1 MTTALQFGIA
11 LPLAGDFD
19 LRHAEMAEEL
29 GYDAIWVSEHILF
42 HVPTFDAVTTMAA
55 LAARTSRLRI
65 GSAIVI
71 LPLRPPAA
79 VAKAVSTLDIIA
91 HSRITL
97 GIGVGG
103 EYAKE
108 FEVCGVPV
116 RERGGRTD
124 EAIEV
129 LRALWTQDPA
139 SYDGKYFRFTNVSMQ
154 PKPAQAG
161 GPPIIIGGRS
171 DAAWRRAARLGD
183 GYMPYLFTP
192 QQYADGLQK
201 IRSYASDAGRCL
213 DRFQA
218 ALYQFIYVAD
228 THEAAFRKANARL
241 SSNYNQP
248 FDKLVDR
255 YCVVG
260 TPEACMARLQ
270 AYIDAG
276 ARDII
281 LVPTTS
287 SAADFVH
294 QARRLARDILPHFRS
309 LAISSS

>member
-1 MTTALQFGIA
+1 MMQFGIA

-19 LRHAEMAEEL
+19 LSHAEMAEAL
-29 GYDAIWVSEHILF
+29 GFDAIWVSEHIAF

-55 LAARTSRLRI
+55 LAARTSTIRI

-79 VAKAVSTLDIIA
+79 VAKAVSTLDII
-91 HSRITL
+91 SGGRVTL
-97 GIGVGG
+97 GVGVGG
-103 EYAKE
+103 EFPKE

-116 RERGGRTD
+116 GERGGRTN

-129 LRALWTQDPA
+129 MRALWTQDNA
-139 SYDGKYFRFTNVSMQ
+139 SYQGTYFQFTDVTMQ
-154 PKPAQAG
+154 PKPVQVG

-171 DAAWRRAARLGD
+171 EAALRRAARLGD

-192 QQYADGLQK
+192 EQFAASLDKIQAYA
-201 IRSYASDAGRCL
+201 AAAGRQL
-213 DRFQA
+213 DRFQPT
-218 ALYQFIYVAD
+218 LYQFIYVAD
-228 THEAAFRKANARL
+228 TYDDAFRQANNRL
-241 SSNYNQP
+241 STNYNQP

-255 YCVVG
+255 YCAVG
-260 TPEACMARLQ
+260 TPEACVARLQ

-276 ARDII
+276 ARDVI

-287 SAADFVH
+287 GAADFER
-294 QARRLARDILPHFRS
+294 QAQRLAREVVPHFRT
-309 LAISSS
+309 

>member
-1 MTTALQFGIA
+1 MQFGIT

-19 LRHAEMAEEL
+19 LSHAEMAQEL
-29 GYDAIWVSEHILF
+29 GYDAIWVSEHIAF
-42 HVPTFDAVTTMAA
+42 YVPTFDAVTTMAA
-55 LAARTSRLRI
+55 LAARTSTIRI

-91 HSRITL
+91 GGRVTL
-97 GIGVGG
+97 GVGVGG
-103 EYAKE
+103 EFPKE

-116 RERGGRTD
+116 GERGGRTN

-129 LRALWTQDPA
+129 MRTLWTQDNA
-139 SYDGKYFRFTNVSMQ
+139 SYQGKYFQFADVTMQ
-154 PKPAQAG
+154 PKPVQVG

-171 DAAWRRAARLGD
+171 EAALRRAARLGD

-192 QQYADGLQK
+192 EQFAASVDKIHTYA
-201 IRSYASDAGRCL
+201 AAAGRQL

-218 ALYQFIYVAD
+218 TLYQFIYVAD
-228 THEAAFRKANARL
+228 TYDDAFRQANRRL
-241 SSNYNQP
+241 STNYNQP

-260 TPEACMARLQ
+260 TPDACIDRLQ

-276 ARDII
+276 ARDVI

-287 SAADFVH
+287 GAADFEQ
-294 QARRLARDILPHFRS
+294 QAQRLARDVVPHFRT
-309 LAISSS
+309 

>member
-1 MTTALQFGIA
+1 MAQALQFGIT
-11 LPLAGDFD
+11 LPLAGEFD
-19 LRHAEMAEEL
+19 LSHAEMAEAL
-29 GYDAIWVSEHILF
+29 GYSAVWVSEHIAF

-55 LAARTSRLRI
+55 LAARTSRIRI
-65 GSAIVI
+65 GSAVVL

-91 HSRITL
+91 GGRVTL
-97 GIGVGG
+97 GVGVGG
-103 EYAKE
+103 EYPKE

-116 RERGGRTD
+116 RERGGRTN

-129 LRALWTQDPA
+129 LRALWTQDSA
-139 SYDGKYFRFTNVSMQ
+139 SYHGKYFQFSDVSMR
-154 PKPAQAG
+154 PKPLQAG

-171 DAAWRRAARLGD
+171 EAALKRAARLGD

-192 QQYADGLQK
+192 RQYAEGLHK
-201 IRSYASDAGRCL
+201 IQAYARAAGRQL

-218 ALYQFIYVAD
+218 TLYQFIYVAD
-228 THEAAFRKANARL
+228 SYETAFRQANTRL
-241 SSNYNQP
+241 STNYNQP
-248 FDKLVDR
+248 FDRLVER

-260 TPEACMARLQ
+260 TPEACVARLQ
-270 AYIDAG
+270 AYVDAG

-287 SAADFVH
+287 GAADFVQ
-294 QARRLARDILPHFRS
+294 QAQRLAREVLPYFRT
-309 LAISSS
+309 A

>member
-1 MTTALQFGIA
+1 MVQTLQFGIT

-19 LRHAEMAEEL
+19 LSHAEMAEEL
-29 GYDAIWVSEHILF
+29 GYDAIWVSEHIVF
-42 HVPTFDAVTTMAA
+42 HVPTFDAVVTMAA

-65 GSAIVI
+65 GSAIVL

-91 HSRITL
+91 NGRITL
-97 GIGVGG
+97 GVGVGG
-103 EYAKE
+103 EYPKE

-116 RERGGRTD
+116 HERGGRTN

-129 LRALWTQDPA
+129 LRTLWTQETA
-139 SYDGKYFRFTNVSMQ
+139 SYHGKYVQFTEVSMR
-154 PKPAQAG
+154 PKPIQPG

-171 DAAWRRAARLGD
+171 DAALRRAARLGD
-183 GYMPYLFTP
+183 GYMPYLFAP
-192 QQYADGLQK
+192 QQYAAALQK
-201 IRSYASDAGRCL
+201 IHTYAGESGRTL
-213 DRFQA
+213 ERFQA
-218 ALYQFIYVAD
+218 TLYQFIYVAD
-228 THEAAFRKANARL
+228 TYEAAFQQANRRL
-241 SSNYNQP
+241 STNYNQP

-255 YCVVG
+255 YCAVG
-260 TPEACMARLQ
+260 TPDACSARLQ

-287 SAADFVH
+287 GPADFVQ
-294 QARRLARDILPHFRS
+294 QAQRLARDVLPRLRAH
-309 LAISSS
+309 